1 MVNTFYPQCPFVFE
15 NKVAISKYQELLNNT
30 KKLSGK
36 KREGDNTLEVI
47 QDNLAYYYDIDDI
60 KDNID
65 LLNAMIA
72 NSQVKVLSLY
82 LNKEK
87 EEGKKEEKKYFYFE
101 KSEENEKLEKCE
113 LTKENLCAYINENKN
128 KEGTTIVNLFI
139 IEGDSGIILSP
150 RELSLERGLGFAP
163 ETEPNEKHSILYFIQ
178 YLNQAQLL
186 YYLSNKAE
194 NQQNSIL
201 INYTK
206 IGGYQ
211 ICLYCNG
218 EIICEI
224 EELKKIIRMN

>member
-1 MVNTFYPQCPFVFE
+1 
-15 NKVAISKYQELLNNT
+15 L
-30 KKLSGK
+30 
-36 KREGDNTLEVI
+36 EG
-47 QDNLAYYYDIDDI
+47 
-60 KDNID
+60 
-65 LLNAMIA
+65 
-72 NSQVKVLSLY
+72 
-82 LNKEK
+82 
-87 EEGKKEEKKYFYFE
+87 
-101 KSEENEKLEKCE
+101 
-113 LTKENLCAYINENKN
+113 
-128 KEGTTIVNLFI
+128 
-139 IEGDSGIILSP
+139 
-150 RELSLERGLGFAP
+150 GLGFAP

-224 EELKKIIRMN
+224 EELKKINKNELSGQNIECICNVIKKLAQEKK